1 LSPQL
6 QRPLKTPD
14 YEQTNPKSESRNP
27 KQIQITK
34 AARNKPVWN
43 ISDLDF
49 GFVSDCRPHPRRL
62 ASLGFGF
69 RYSDLIMLP
78 QLTPFDGVLLVDKP
92 PRLTSHDVVDRIRRH
107 FGFNK
112 VGHCGTLDPAATGL
126 LVIVLERA
134 TKLQDKLMADDKTYE
149 GTLRLG
155 VATDSQDADGEI
167 VAEKPVPP
175 LVAADIEAIFQKF
188 TGDIQQIPPMVSA
201 KKIGGV
207 PLYKMARKGK
217 TIEREPRTVHI
228 YSFKL
233 LNFESPRADFR
244 VTCTKGTYVRTLCH
258 DIGEQLGCGGH
269 LAALRRTRSGNLD
282 IADAKPLDELLK
294 LNRQQLEP
302 HIVSILKL
310 IKPA

>member
-1 LSPQL
+1 M
-6 QRPLKTPD
+6 T
-14 YEQTNPKSESRNP
+14 
-27 KQIQITK
+27 
-34 AARNKPVWN
+34 
-43 ISDLDF
+43 
-49 GFVSDCRPHPRRL
+49 
-62 ASLGFGF
+62 
-69 RYSDLIMLP
+69 P

-155 VATDSQDADGEI
+155 IATDSQDADGE
-167 VAEKPVPP
+167 VTAEKPVPP
-175 LVAADIEAIFQKF
+175 LAAADLEAVFQKF

-207 PLYKMARKGK
+207 ALYKLARKGK
-217 TIEREPRTVHI
+217 TVEREPRTVHI
-228 YSFKL
+228 YQFRL
-233 LNFESPRADFR
+233 LKFASPDAEFR
-244 VTCTKGTYVRTLCH
+244 LTCTKGTYVRTLCH
-258 DIGEQLGCGGH
+258 DIGDLLGCGGH
-269 LAALRRTRSGNLD
+269 LATLRRTRSGQLD
-282 IADAKPLDELLK
+282 IKDAKPLNDLLL
-294 LNRQQLEP
+294 LNRQQLQP
-302 HIVSILKL
+302 HVIPILKL